1 LSLVKTVYII
11 VGPTAVGKTAFAISL
26 AQALHTEIIS
36 ADARQCYGEMNI
48 GVARPSKSELAA
60 LPHHFIASHSIND
73 TINASVFERYALDK
87 VEALFKTKDA
97 VVMVGGTGLYIKAF
111 CEGLDMI
118 PQIDPK
124 IRAEIIQQY
133 EKLGLR
139 WLQKEVSVKDPIYWE
154 KGEQQNP
161 QRLMRA
167 LEVKLGTGE
176 SIVHFQQ
183 KNKITRPFHI
193 VKIGLEMPREMLYD
207 RINQRVMNMV
217 EEGLEQEVKSLLP
230 HLQLNA
236 LQTAILKFAKL
247 EINSDIKLTKLQK
260 NYYNEQFDIVN
271 KQLATQEAIL
281 GGNGELNNYKLQFLL
296 AEIYKRIKIFV

>member
-1 LSLVKTVYII
+1 LSLDKTVYII
-11 VGPTAVGKTAFAISL
+11 IGPTAVGKTAFAISL

-48 GVARPSKSELAA
+48 GVARPSTSELAA

-73 TINASVFERYALDK
+73 TINASVFEQYALDK

-118 PQIDPK
+118 PEIDPK

-139 WLQKEVSVKDPIYWE
+139 WLQKELSVKDPIYWE

-176 SIVHFQQ
+176 SIVNFQH

-236 LQTAILKFAKL
+236 LQTVGYSEWQPFFDGKVEKSRVIELIQQNTRHYAKRQMTWFKKDP
-247 EINSDIKLTKLQK
+247 EIKWYHASSITIDQI
-260 NYYNEQFDIVN
+260 I
-271 KQLATQEAIL
+271 
-281 GGNGELNNYKLQFLL
+281 GG
-296 AEIYKRIKIFV
+296 